1 MSNYN
6 FNCNKGICRNTYY
19 NYGSYLRARGNEK
32 QICDVIKGI
41 EDGTIIPNIV
51 SNGGT
56 INGDLTILGNLV
68 ITGNISIDIDSI
80 NFTGTD
86 ITIGSEGSTI
96 TLLGNVQINGT
107 LDVEEDTTLKSN
119 LTINGSAI
127 INEDLSAT
135 DINSNQIECVE
146 LQVSNDIIYTDSS
159 ESGISIGN
167 GISIPGDDESGLIIY
182 GNCNISN
189 YRNLYPETN
198 NGGNLTVE
206 NDLTVEGNINITG
219 EISVNQISVNNLEV
233 NQITG
238 QNDDTNVTINNQL
251 TVDKININTITS
263 DSASNINV
271 ESTTL
276 FDTIIVNDTA
286 NIESIFINKM
296 ESKNLTPI
304 HIYSDLYAL
313 DNTINANSFIGDG
326 SQLTNTIPDELS
338 VTSIT
343 ANQITANQVIAPM
356 ITTISDG
363 ENDGVILTSNI
374 RCNNIGDTTSGTNGV
389 EVSDL
394 IDLMNKIDVD
404 SLNELLTLYTDN
416 QLVILGQGYS
426 MSAKRGDS
434 NIPESLSDATFS
446 LPEE

>member
-304 HIYSDLYAL
+304 NIYSDLYAL
-313 DNTINANSFIGDG
+313 DNTITANSFIGDG

>member
-304 HIYSDLYAL
+304 NIYSDLYAL
-313 DNTINANSFIGDG
+313 DNTITANSFIGDG

-343 ANQITANQVIAPM
+343 ANQITANQVSAPM
-356 ITTISDG
+356 ITTLSDG

-374 RCNNIGDTTSGTNGV
+374 RCNNIGDTTSETNGV

-404 SLNELLTLYTDN
+404 SLNELLTLYTNN
-416 QLVILGQGYS
+416 QLVILNQGYN

-434 NIPESLSDATFS
+434 NIPESLSNAIFS

>member
-1 MSNYN
+1 MNYN
-6 FNCNKGICRNTYY
+6 YNCNRGICRNTYY

-51 SNGGT
+51 SSGGT

-86 ITIGSEGSTI
+86 ITIASEGSTI

-206 NDLTVEGNINITG
+206 NDLTVKGNINITG

-238 QNDDTNVTINNQL
+238 QNDDTNVTIYNQL
-251 TVDKININTITS
+251 SVDKININTITS
-263 DSASNINV
+263 DSGDNISV

-276 FDTIIVNDTA
+276 FDTIIVNESA

-296 ESKNLTPI
+296 ASKTLYPI
-304 HIYSDLYAL
+304 IIYSDLDAT
-313 DNTINANSFIGDG
+313 DNTITANSFIGDG
-326 SQLTNTIPDELS
+326 LN

-356 ITTISDG
+356 ITTFSDGENDG

-374 RCNNIGDTTSGTNGV
+374 RCNYIGDTTSETNAV
-389 EVSDL
+389 KVSDL
-394 IDLMNKIDVD
+394 IDLMNKIDVN
-404 SLNELLTLYTDN
+404 SLNQLLTLYTEN
-416 QLVILGQGYS
+416 QLVILNQGYS

-434 NIPESLSDATFS
+434 NIPESLSNATFS